1 MDSVAGLFLSTNNA
15 DEEKVIR
22 NQYYHIPHPTKE
34 IIQPYGKG
42 THNTKEGIKY
52 NTIQVG
58 GYEDSSFPVICHK
71 AILNKLTQ
79 SSGKQKEREKKKQ

>member
-22 NQYYHIPHPTKE
+22 NQYYQTLHPPKE
-34 IIQPYGKG
+34 IIQSYGKG
-42 THNTKEGIKY
+42 THTHTKEGIKY

-58 GYEDSSFPVICHK
+58 GYEDSLFPAVCHK
-71 AILNKLTQ
+71 IILK
-79 SSGKQKEREKKKQ
+79 S

>member
-22 NQYYHIPHPTKE
+22 NQYYQIPHPPKE
-34 IIQPYGKG
+34 IIQSYGTG
-42 THNTKEGIKY
+42 TYTYTKEGIKY

-58 GYEDSSFPVICHK
+58 GYEDSSFSVICHK
-71 AILNKLTQ
+71 AILK
-79 SSGKQKEREKKKQ
+79 S